1 MNKKILF
8 SIFIGF
14 SLFMF
19 FDNVK
24 AATTEITLN
33 TAIDQE
39 ELLNNFFVTKE
50 EIGIDE
56 TVFQNAINSFN
67 IDTDKYDYIISYR
80 KNSSTSI
87 YLYCWK
93 WEKSSTFEA
102 EPSISFLDYTGNQN
116 MYWFNFVV
124 RFSSGKSYELS
135 YDIYNDKK
143 GSSFNYISIENNI
156 IGFNYD
162 SNKKLKYM
170 RSVYRILETSIDLK
184 LGTSALYDYN
194 HNAYNPKR
202 ISSFMIDDGE
212 LCYSIN
218 KGDIFFDKDL
228 SPSWIPK
235 THSYENTIDTTDIS
249 KIKIKFKNPN
259 IVEGDSFNPA
269 LSFYMKFTGPYS
281 NLISKPV
288 LNYTFSSK
296 DTGNILE
303 SNLDFLNDLVLNED
317 DANNRYYYY
326 QGELNF
332 DYTYY
337 YSNFYIVIDTYNYSK
352 DLYLKFSS
360 SLEFDLEFEYKENL
374 NDYYKTINMNDIY
387 GLYLIPN
394 TKNKEVYS
402 TIYTKGTYNIYLSDT
417 TSNETEILQKGYNDV
432 QFTRNFQ
439 ISNVGYLILFENVD
453 YNTDKDDDYYITIDT
468 RYYSYAIKKMLS
480 TDTKIWNPVTD
491 ETITV
496 NPGVKITDSE
506 SFSDLVNN
514 AFETFIPDIKNV
526 MKLISY
532 WFNSLPGV
540 LRYFYVF
547 IFFMILAYLL
557 LKFLI

>member
-184 LGTSALYDYN
+184 MGTSALYDYN
-194 HNAYNPKR
+194 TISYNPKR
-202 ISSFMIDDGE
+202 IKDFMIDDGE
-212 LCYSIN
+212 LCYSIK

-235 THSYENTIDTTDIS
+235 THSYEGIIETKDKSKIEINFTIPSDENFSFDLDFEMDYSYGLLSKPYIEYSVANNSNIIDFITSDEKSGATDSEGNEIYHIIGKYGQNLTFNQNLKSIKIVLDVSSTIDDIYLKFSS
-249 KIKIKFKNPN
+249 K
-259 IVEGDSFNPA
+259 
-269 LSFYMKFTGPYS
+269 
-281 NLISKPV
+281 
-288 LNYTFSSK
+288 LNYTFSYEYTV
-296 DTGNILE
+296 DTNQY
-303 SNLDFLNDLVLNED
+303 F
-317 DANNRYYYY
+317 
-326 QGELNF
+326 
-332 DYTYY
+332 
-337 YSNFYIVIDTYNYSK
+337 
-352 DLYLKFSS
+352 
-360 SLEFDLEFEYKENL
+360 
-374 NDYYKTINMNDIY
+374 KTIQMEDIY
-387 GLYLIPN
+387 GLYLIPKTLN
-394 TKNKEVYS
+394 QDNRS
-402 TIYTKGTYNIYLSDT
+402 TIYMYGKYDIGMRGINEKEYSFKLEKYDKSNFIYDFKNNPFGQLVFFENLGFSNDSDT
-417 TSNETEILQKGYNDV
+417 G
-432 QFTRNFQ
+432 
-439 ISNVGYLILFENVD
+439 
-453 YNTDKDDDYYITIDT
+453 YYITFDI
-468 RYYSYAIKKMLS
+468 RYFSYAIRENPYDEPIINNPN
-480 TDTKIWNPVTD
+480 TGEDIKIDFND
-491 ETITV
+491 SI
-496 NPGVKITDSE
+496 NNSE
-506 SFSDLVNN
+506 SFSKTVYNIFSSFLPSIEEV
-514 AFETFIPDIKNV
+514 IK
-526 MKLISY
+526 LATI
-532 WFNSLPGV
+532 WFNSLPG
-540 LRYFYVF
+540 LLKYFYMF
-547 IFFMILAYLL
+547 LFLLTIAYLL